1 MNRLNRN
8 YWLNSL
14 FYAVLALALSWVFDQ
29 WLYAILGMPLK
40 TMNAYWLL
48 KLFLALLFVAFGYR
62 LKWSLGLVLIL
73 GLSWL
78 LTWLLLPGLAEAGWA
93 ILESLILNFRNS
105 LYWAFYQTGLMDLMP
120 VMTPLFIACISIL
133 ISLLVVFVFSNGW
146 LAIALVSVPL
156 FYFPVIVELTNWMG
170 LFILGLAIALVLL
183 FKPTLGRLRH
193 EVLNIP
199 FILSTTFVVSLL
211 TYSLATW
218 IGPQPF
224 YYPTLNE
231 WLTRDQT
238 FNFFDNLDEPFSLFH
253 AGYYGADRQI
263 GGPVVLNHQPA
274 LSIEVHERFGAF
286 YLRGPVYN
294 NFDQNRWLYSM
305 RETRHNFTNLSAV
318 NSKSAYFFTN
328 EQALAFNYR
337 SEDLLSE
344 FIELGVFPQMDRL
357 QMIFHTGR
365 PYFIRSVENADDQTF
380 LFTSY
385 GEIYAQPALGRE
397 GYLMAGDFFEA
408 FSSNYFHLQE
418 YPLEKQRPSSQRYK
432 GLLDEYDPALSQ
444 LVYGSSKSL
453 LDSVIAIV
461 EHFKT
466 NYTYSLDVAT
476 IPFGESFVET
486 FLQERS
492 GYCVYYGSFLTLLL
506 QDMGFNARYVE
517 GYVVP
522 QRSNTS
528 DGRRMVT
535 HSSAHAWTEI
545 YFEDIGW
552 YPLDATPAAHL
563 DYLANYQPPS
573 SPLPTDPSPIET
585 LPEIPT
591 LPDETP
597 TPQPTPTPDIGPTT
611 PVETSSEQPAFSSR
625 TLWGGLLWAALFIA
639 GFERLRSYRR
649 RLDVQYLKNQQT
661 KTTQEMIRWIWQDIL
676 NISSIDTN
684 LSAKTLTMSQLFDRI
699 AQRYSI
705 NDRFIIIK
713 AKQVLID
720 AYFGDQDPN
729 SEDFGKYLEFYRY
742 VQRRHQRASHA
753 LVYFIRRVLG
763 GPHL

>member
-1 MNRLNRN
+1 MNPLNRN

-14 FYAVLALALSWVFDQ
+14 FYGVLALALSWVFDQ
-29 WLYAILGMPLK
+29 WLYTILGMPIDTLN
-40 TMNAYWLL
+40 TYWSL
-48 KLFLALLFVAFGYR
+48 KLILALLFVAFGYR
-62 LKWSLGLVLIL
+62 LKWSLGLLLII

-78 LTWLLLPGLAEAGWA
+78 LTWLLLPGLAGAGWS
-93 ILESLILNFRNS
+93 ILETFILNFRYS
-105 LYWAFYQTGLMDLMP
+105 LYWAFYQTGQINLLP
-120 VMTPLFIACISIL
+120 AMTPLFIACISIFL
-133 ISLLVVFVFSNGW
+133 ALLVVFIFSNGW
-146 LAIALVSVPL
+146 LAIALVSLPL
-156 FYFPVIVELTNWMG
+156 FYFPVIVELTHWMVP
-170 LFILGLAIALVLL
+170 FILGLAIALLLL

-193 EVLNIP
+193 EVLNVP
-199 FILSTTFVVSLL
+199 FILIITFVVSLL

-224 YYPTLNE
+224 YHPTLND
-231 WLTRDQT
+231 WLTRDST

-294 NFDQNRWLYSM
+294 DFDQNRWLYSM
-305 RETRHNFTNLSAV
+305 RETRHNFTNLTPV
-318 NSKSAYFFTN
+318 NSTNEDFFTN
-328 EQALAFNYR
+328 PQALAFNYR
-337 SEDLLSE
+337 PEDLMSE
-344 FIELGVFPQMDRL
+344 FIELGVFPQFDRL
-357 QMIFHTGR
+357 QMIFHPGR
-365 PYFIRSVENADDQTF
+365 PYFIQEVETSEDQTF
-380 LFTSY
+380 LFTHH
-385 GEIYAQPALGRE
+385 GEVYAQPALGRE

-408 FSSNYFHLQE
+408 FSSNYHHLRE

-432 GLLDEYDPALSQ
+432 GLLDQYDPVLSQ
-444 LVYGSSKSL
+444 LVYGSSTSL
-453 LDSVIAIV
+453 LDSVISIV

-476 IPFGESFVET
+476 IPFGENFIET

-528 DGRRMVT
+528 DGRRTVT

-545 YFEDIGW
+545 YFEEIGW
-552 YPLDATPAAHL
+552 YPLDATPAVHL
-563 DYLANYQPPS
+563 DYLATYQPPS
-573 SPLPTDPSPIET
+573 SPLPNEPSPIET
-585 LPEIPT
+585 EPEIPT

-597 TPQPTPTPDIGPTT
+597 QPPPTPTPDNEVPT
-611 PVETSSEQPAFSSR
+611 PVETTPELPSFSSR
-625 TLWGGLLWAALFIA
+625 TLWTGLLWIVLLVG
-639 GFERLRSYRR
+639 GFERVQSYRR
-649 RLDVQYLKNQQT
+649 RLNVQYLKNQQT
-661 KTTQEMIRWIWQDIL
+661 KSSQEMIRWIWQDIL
-676 NISSIDTN
+676 NIAAMDTN

-699 AQRYSI
+699 AQRYRI

-720 AYFGDQDPN
+720 TYFGDQDPN
-729 SEDFGKYLEFYRY
+729 SDDYEKYLEFYRY